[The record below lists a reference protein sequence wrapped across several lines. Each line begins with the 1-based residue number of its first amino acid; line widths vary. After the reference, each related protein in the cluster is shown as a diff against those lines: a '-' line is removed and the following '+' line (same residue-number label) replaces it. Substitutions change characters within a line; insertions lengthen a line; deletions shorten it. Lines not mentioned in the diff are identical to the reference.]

1 MAKTGLAII
10 ASSTPEELAE
20 IFGKGHPPFEPEG
33 QVQCD
38 LVSCKQCWLAWLNT
52 GLPPIPT
59 KTHREK

>member
-20 IFGKGHPPFEPEG
+20 MFSKGHPPFEQGG

-38 LVSCKQCWLAWLNT
+38 LVSCEQCWLAWLNT

-59 KTHREK
+59 KTRREN